1 MKHQSAS
8 STAKVMSMNK
18 KSGVMVTAA
27 FLLIICLI
35 VSFIITYFFTGSPG
49 FIPGISGAFIFY
61 LFLALAL
68 ILVSGIIFF
77 KNLGTRTPGAA
88 ANRKKDFQFPLFN
101 ADNKQPDNRQV
112 EEMREQMLAYKHQL
126 DVYKETLE
134 NERHL
139 FSTLMNNIPD
149 SIYFK
154 DRDSKLIS
162 VSKSLAT
169 SFNMEVSEMI
179 NKTDFDFQSEVHA
192 SEAYDDE
199 QTIMRTRLPK
209 INYVERE
216 ILKDGSERWI
226 STTKMPLINSSDEVI
241 GTFGLSRDITEIK
254 RLEEAMIKRTEE
266 EHQAKLEAIEARKE
280 AEKANLAKSTF
291 LATMSHEIRTPMNGV
306 IGTAALLMDTPLSD
320 EQMRYVNIITA
331 SGESLLAVIND
342 ILDFSKIES
351 EKLELEHQPFD
362 VRSCVEEVL
371 DLFAGR
377 AAQIGIDLIY
387 QMDYNVPA
395 KVFGDSVRLKQVLL
409 NLTGNAMKFT
419 HKGEIYIGVKLL
431 NQSDEDIEIGFEV
444 RDTGIGIPA
453 DKIDTLFKAFTQ
465 VDSSTT
471 RKYGGTG
478 LGLAISKRLVALM
491 GGEIHID
498 SVQGK
503 GSSFHFS
510 IRTQRC
516 KQSFVSYVYTSI
528 KALENKPVLIVDD
541 NETNLKILNDQLEN
555 WKFVPSTA
563 RSAKEAIRLLR
574 KGTFEMVITDMQMP
588 DVDGA
593 RLATHIKKHYS
604 NLPIILLS
612 SLGDNRNKNNEH
624 LFCSVLAKPIKQ
636 KDLYK
641 SIIDGFKQ
649 GDKIIPEK
657 QIPQKQLMTVEF
669 AKSYPLEILI
679 AEDNMVNQTLIT
691 MVLKKLGYTPAIAE
705 NGLKAVEA
713 LNDKCFDVVLMDI
726 QMPEMDGLEATQIV
740 RSQLHYQPVIIAVT
754 ANAMQDD
761 KAACLKAGMDD
772 YISKPIQLDKLMGLL
787 QSWGERLKE
796 RK

>member
-1 MKHQSAS
+1 
-8 STAKVMSMNK
+8 
-18 KSGVMVTAA
+18 
-27 FLLIICLI
+27 
-35 VSFIITYFFTGSPG
+35 
-49 FIPGISGAFIFY
+49 
-61 LFLALAL
+61 
-68 ILVSGIIFF
+68 
-77 KNLGTRTPGAA
+77 
-88 ANRKKDFQFPLFN
+88 
-101 ADNKQPDNRQV
+101 
-112 EEMREQMLAYKHQL
+112 
-126 DVYKETLE
+126 
-134 NERHL
+134 
-139 FSTLMNNIPD
+139 MNNIPD

-179 NKTDFDFQSEVHA
+179 NKTDFDFQSEDHA

-199 QTIMRTRLPK
+199 QTIMQTRLPK

-306 IGTAALLMDTPLSD
+306 IGTASLLMDTPLSE

-331 SGESLLAVIND
+331 SGENLLAVIND

-371 DLFAGR
+371 DLFAGK

-395 KVFGDSVRLKQVLL
+395 KVYGDSVRLKQVLL

-444 RDTGIGIPA
+444 RDTGIGIPG

-478 LGLAISKRLVALM
+478 LGLAISKRLVSLM

-503 GSSFHFS
+503 GSSFNFS

-516 KQSFVSYVYTSI
+516 KQSIVSYVYTSI

-541 NETNLKILNDQLEN
+541 NETNVKILKDQLEN

-649 GDKIIPEK
+649 GEKVIPEK

-669 AKSYPLEILI
+669 AKSYPLEI
-679 AEDNMVNQTLIT
+679 
-691 MVLKKLGYTPAIAE
+691 
-705 NGLKAVEA
+705 
-713 LNDKCFDVVLMDI
+713 
-726 QMPEMDGLEATQIV
+726 
-740 RSQLHYQPVIIAVT
+740 
-754 ANAMQDD
+754 
-761 KAACLKAGMDD
+761 
-772 YISKPIQLDKLMGLL
+772 
-787 QSWGERLKE
+787 
-796 RK
+796 